1 MSSLHTIS
9 RSPQHELLEACLK
22 VINPGDEILFIE
34 DGVYSCCDKK
44 LLSLIFRENSV
55 YGLREDLVARGL
67 RDKQD
72 PLIEVVGYHKF
83 VELTVQHSKTVSWF

>member
-9 RSPQHELLEACLK
+9 RSSQHELLQACLK
-22 VINPGDEILFIE
+22 IINPDDEILFIE
-34 DGVYSCCDKK
+34 DGVYYCCDKK
-44 LLSLIFRENSV
+44 SLSLISRDNYV

-72 PLIEVVGYHKF
+72 ALVEVVGYHKF